1 MDTYTLLV
9 FLHVVLFAYWL
20 GADLGVHLAARFA
33 IRSDLPFEERMRFLV
48 LILLID
54 LGPETAI
61 ILMVPLGLTLAV
73 MSGIATVAPGLLTAI
88 WLVAIVWLAAIWKQH
103 LDDILRPGEP
113 APLKPLLHGID
124 NWVRN
129 IAMLG
134 AFGMAASSWLG
145 HGPLSTDWLAM
156 KSLLYGVALGLVG
169 LLRHELSSW
178 GVAIEKLQTP
188 ATVDEANAIIM
199 ATHKKGRWY
208 AWSLWLVVA
217 LAAYFGVAK
226 PI

>member
-1 MDTYTLLV
+1 MDIYTLLV

-48 LILLID
+48 LILIID

-61 ILMVPLGLTLAV
+61 TLMVPLGLTLAV
-73 MSGIATVAPGLLTAI
+73 MSGLASVSTPVVAATWVAAF
-88 WLVAIVWLAAIWKQH
+88 VWLAAVWKQH

-113 APLKPLLHGID
+113 SRLKPFLHGID
-124 NWVRN
+124 HWVRN

-134 AFGMAASSWLG
+134 AFGMACGTWLG
-145 HGPLSTDWLAM
+145 YGPLETNWLAM
-156 KSLLYGVALGLVG
+156 KSLLYGIALGLVG
-169 LLRHELSSW
+169 LLRHELTSW

-226 PI
+226 PF